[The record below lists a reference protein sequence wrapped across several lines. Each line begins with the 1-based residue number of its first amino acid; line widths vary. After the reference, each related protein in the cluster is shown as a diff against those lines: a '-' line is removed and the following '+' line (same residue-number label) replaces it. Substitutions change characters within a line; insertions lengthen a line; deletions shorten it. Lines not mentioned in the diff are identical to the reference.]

1 MLPRRIPKPGKR
13 QHRWRSTA
21 HRDWIRGF
29 ACCVCDSSTNI
40 EVAHVRMNSG
50 AGIGQKPDDW
60 RTLPLCAGPNSNKGR
75 QLGCH
80 NRQHIVGEKTF
91 WADRDV
97 EALIEEFIAASPK
110 RAEIEKVRK
119 ERALG

>member
-1 MLPRRIPKPGKR
+1 MLPRRVPKPGKR
-13 QHRWRSTA
+13 SLRWRSTA

-29 ACCVCDSSTNI
+29 ACCVCGSSTNI

-60 RTLPLCAGPNSNKGR
+60 RTVPLCAGPNSNADR

-80 NRQHIVGEKTF
+80 NRQHIVGEPTF
-91 WADRDV
+91 WAGTDI
-97 EALIEEFIAASPK
+97 EALLNEFAAASPK
-110 RAEIEKVRK
+110 AREIADKKR
-119 ERALG
+119 ERELA